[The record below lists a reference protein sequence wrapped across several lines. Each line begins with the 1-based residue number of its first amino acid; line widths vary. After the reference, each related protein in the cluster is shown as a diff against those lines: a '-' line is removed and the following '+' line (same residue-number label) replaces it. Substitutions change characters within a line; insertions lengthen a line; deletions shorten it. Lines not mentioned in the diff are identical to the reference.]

1 MAYARCSRNMW
12 TLGNRWEQ
20 MGTVVGLKSAARLTR
35 LLHSKTAGA
44 AEIPSAGVLCVVAAT
59 SIFGERR
66 QYEGGAPD
74 NTPHFPDRAVYF
86 TIQYVAAEEGF
97 SLKWDAKRLQCN

>member
-1 MAYARCSRNMW
+1 MAYARCSRNVDI
-12 TLGNRWEQ
+12 GEQ